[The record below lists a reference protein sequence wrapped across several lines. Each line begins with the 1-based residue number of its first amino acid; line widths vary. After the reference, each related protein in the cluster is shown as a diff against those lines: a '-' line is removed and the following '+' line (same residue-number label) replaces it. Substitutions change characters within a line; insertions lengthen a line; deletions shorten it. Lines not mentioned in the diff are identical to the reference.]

1 MKHSPDKKEKKPA
14 KPEEYHDIET
24 YHMPVEAETA
34 PPEKSNYAS
43 TVRAKSAVVPRRQ
56 HQFQDDISCMALLQ
70 KIKEDQEKA
79 EQRRIALRLKSG
91 KDKQPR
97 NHNVAKLDYIQLA
110 TEYLERLKNKKKKNE
125 EHKKKMEREGKVVAI
140 ETFKDLAIN
149 YRYNKEDI
157 MERRKGTLN
166 TLKQQREKSFKEI
179 EKKWKD
185 QMFNSK
191 QDALE
196 DSENHKEHDE
206 QTLRSGL
213 ARMRRKRLE
222 QAHKMILIEKIQE
235 KKNRQ
240 ECLMQNNA

>member
-1 MKHSPDKKEKKPA
+1 
-14 KPEEYHDIET
+14 
-24 YHMPVEAETA
+24 
-34 PPEKSNYAS
+34 
-43 TVRAKSAVVPRRQ
+43 
-56 HQFQDDISCMALLQ
+56 
-70 KIKEDQEKA
+70 
-79 EQRRIALRLKSG
+79 
-91 KDKQPR
+91 
-97 NHNVAKLDYIQLA
+97 
-110 TEYLERLKNKKKKNE
+110 
-125 EHKKKMEREGKVVAI
+125 MEREGKVVAI

-222 QAHKMILIEKIQE
+222 QAHKMILIEKI
-235 KKNRQ
+235 
-240 ECLMQNNA
+240 